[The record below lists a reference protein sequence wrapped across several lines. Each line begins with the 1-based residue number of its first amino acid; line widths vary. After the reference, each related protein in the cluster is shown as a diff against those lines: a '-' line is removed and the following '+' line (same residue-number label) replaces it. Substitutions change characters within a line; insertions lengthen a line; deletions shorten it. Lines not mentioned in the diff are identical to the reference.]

1 MGINSQTEKQ
11 QNNEW
16 VLGDLFWEMEITKN
30 VILLPNKLL
39 ANSFLF
45 EWTQTDFHLHYH
57 CNHRIITLSLTIST
71 LVIHVTVS
79 SLLPFSRGYYLAIL
93 ELNKYLNMLYLWYAV
108 NLPSLKGLCFVS
120 PQWFSFNFR
129 PLDKKTSILPTY
141 RSRTQGRIPT
151 CTHFPVLGTQS
162 VSTLFLEKGKLS
174 LCEWATLS

>member
-39 ANSFLF
+39 ANSFWF
-45 EWTQTDFHLHYH
+45 EWTQTDFHLHCH

-71 LVIHVTVS
+71 LVIHMTVS
-79 SLLPFSRGYYLAIL
+79 SLLPSSRGYYLAIL

-108 NLPSLKGLCFVS
+108 YYLVWRVYVFFLLSGFPST
-120 PQWFSFNFR
+120 
-129 PLDKKTSILPTY
+129 LDKKTSILPTY

-162 VSTLFLEKGKLS
+162 VNSLFLEKGKFSLS
-174 LCEWATLS
+174 EWATLS

>member
-39 ANSFLF
+39 ANSFWF

-71 LVIHVTVS
+71 LVIHMTVS
-79 SLLPFSRGYYLAIL
+79 SLLPSSRGYYLAIL
-93 ELNKYLNMLYLWYAV
+93 ELHKYLNMLYLWYAV
-108 NLPSLKGLCFVS
+108 NLPSLKGLCFFS

-129 PLDKKTSILPTY
+129 QENKHFTNIQKSN
-141 RSRTQGRIPT
+141 SRTYSHLYPFSSIRD
-151 CTHFPVLGTQS
+151 PVSQ
-162 VSTLFLEKGKLS
+162 
-174 LCEWATLS
+174 